1 MDLFVARR
9 SDRPELLM
17 VSCSDNAVIT
27 CEEMQRGYCLTVEPV
42 VIFRGA
48 GECDSVVRKTIEQWK
63 VFGDWYEMTLDDACW
78 VISRTLRG
86 RRQSRTPP
94 LQVPLDRGLNG
105 DALRCGS

>member
-9 SDRPELLM
+9 SDRPDLLM
-17 VSCSDNAVIT
+17 VGSSDNAVMT
-27 CEEMQRGYCLTVEPV
+27 CELMQRGYCLTVDPV

-48 GECDSVVRKTIEQWK
+48 GEYDSVVRKTIEQWK

-78 VISRTLRG
+78 VICRTLRG